1 MDNQENGSGVWDE
14 SEVSWTA
21 RPGTNDRQECPV
33 RDVLNRLSDSWSLLV
48 LLELSGGPK
57 RFNQLRRSIGD
68 ISQRM
73 LSVTLRHLERDGLVT
88 RTVIPSNPP
97 QVEYARTDLARSL
110 DAPLGE
116 MVDWARRNHAA
127 IRSARGSYDERLEGN
142 Q

>member
-1 MDNQENGSGVWDE
+1 MESQESASGVRVE
-14 SEVSWTA
+14 PEASWTA
-21 RPGTNDRQECPV
+21 RPGTDDREACPV

-48 LLELSGGPK
+48 LLELGSGPK

-97 QVEYARTDLARSL
+97 QVEYAKTDLARSL
-110 DAPLGE
+110 EIPLGE
-116 MVDWARRNHAA
+116 MVDWARQNHAA
-127 IRSARGSYDERLEGN
+127 IRSARGSYDRRVADDG
-142 Q
+142 